1 MLLITSGQLCIGS
14 NHRTIS
20 CRRSAELLKAFC
32 IALPL
37 EASCV
42 RMNDE
47 YSISTSN
54 RFAIWFD
61 AEDDPGDEPFSP
73 PADSKK
79 ETAKETKLDKN
90 VRPKTKEPQ
99 RFLKPVVKQSDEGIK
114 PGKFRRWS
122 GVDVMSDDALAS
134 ADEGV
139 LWQHCIGV

>member
-1 MLLITSGQLCIGS
+1 MNFAPEIRNLGS
-14 NHRTIS
+14 IFVEEALN
-20 CRRSAELLKAFC
+20 CRRKAFC
-32 IALPL
+32 IGLPV

-79 ETAKETKLDKN
+79 DALKDTKQGKNVKTKAKES
-90 VRPKTKEPQ
+90 Q
-99 RFLKPVVKQSDEGIK
+99 RFVKPDLKQSDDGVK
-114 PGKFRRWS
+114 RGK
-122 GVDVMSDDALAS
+122 
-134 ADEGV
+134 
-139 LWQHCIGV
+139 